1 MASVT
6 HAATHDA
13 RLSMLA
19 ARCGVSP
26 VSGIAGVSS
35 RGISGGPIWTPDWV
49 PASGRNA

>member
-6 HAATHDA
+6 QAATHDA

-19 ARCGVSP
+19 ARCGAM

-35 RGISGGPIWTPDWV
+35 RGISGRRIWTAGGV
-49 PASGRNA
+49 PASWRDA

>member
-35 RGISGGPIWTPDWV
+35 RGISGGPIWPPDRV